1 MDRSVAIQVIVRT
14 FGLRGR
20 DSSLTWMPTGLCA
33 GTTVRDLLAQLRARA
48 RPGDRL
54 ASVQND
60 TLLMLVNGRP
70 IQYLSGWETVLRDGD
85 EITCMLKTAG
95 G

>member
-1 MDRSVAIQVIVRT
+1 MERTAGIQVIVRT

-20 DSSLTWMPTGLCA
+20 DSSLTRMPTGLSA
-33 GTTVRDLLAQLRARA
+33 GTTVGDLLAHLRTRA

-54 ASVQND
+54 ASVQSD
-60 TLLMLVNGRP
+60 TLLVLVNGRP